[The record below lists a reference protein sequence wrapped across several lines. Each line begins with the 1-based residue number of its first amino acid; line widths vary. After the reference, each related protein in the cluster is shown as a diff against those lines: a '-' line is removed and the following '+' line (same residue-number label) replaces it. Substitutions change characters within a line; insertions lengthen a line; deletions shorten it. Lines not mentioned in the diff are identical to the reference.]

1 VGDEHELTAQT
12 VRCTGLAA
20 EREPEPIAESSS
32 ADPDGSRCVANERR
46 TKSRKLN
53 FLRDEHVAFLQGFL
67 RRPQQVASVVP
78 SSRFLERRLVSLAG
92 IARANLVVELGPG
105 TGGTTRAL
113 LAALPAQARLLC
125 IELDPDFAALLSR
138 ETDPRLI
145 VHHGS
150 AEQLEE
156 ILAAHGLGAPDAVV
170 SGIPF
175 SIIPPP
181 VGSRI
186 IESIRRALAP
196 GGCFLAYQVRGT
208 VAELAKPVL
217 GEPDTKLELRNI
229 PPVRVFRWHLGA
241 RVKPASA
248 ASGTALRDSLSA

>member
-1 VGDEHELTAQT
+1 M
-12 VRCTGLAA
+12 
-20 EREPEPIAESSS
+20 
-32 ADPDGSRCVANERR
+32 
-46 TKSRKLN
+46 KSGKRSPR
-53 FLRDEHVAFLQGFL
+53 RDESLVFLQAFL

-92 IARANLVVELGPG
+92 IGSAQLVVELGPG

-113 LAALPAQARLLC
+113 LAALPPDARLLC
-125 IELDPDFAALLSR
+125 IELDADFAQRLRR

-150 AEQLEE
+150 AEQLDE
-156 ILAAHGLGAPDAVV
+156 ILAAHGLGAPDAVI

-175 SIIPPP
+175 SIIPPAI
-181 VGSRI
+181 GARI
-186 IESIRRALAP
+186 IASIRRTLAV

-217 GEPDTKLELRNI
+217 GEPDTTLELLNI
-229 PPVRVFRWHLGA
+229 PPVRVFRWHVGA
-241 RVKPASA
+241 PRTLQPSPLA
-248 ASGTALRDSLSA
+248 ARAESLRA